1 MRAAPGDAW
10 ARLESEARRHRC
22 FCFSKG
28 LSATHFL
35 TVQTVSLNKIS
46 RNADEIKY

>member
-1 MRAAPGDAW
+1 MHVAPGDTW
-10 ARLESEARRHRC
+10 ARLESEARGHCC

-35 TVQTVSLNKIS
+35 TVQTLILNKIS
-46 RNADEIKY
+46 RNTDEIKY